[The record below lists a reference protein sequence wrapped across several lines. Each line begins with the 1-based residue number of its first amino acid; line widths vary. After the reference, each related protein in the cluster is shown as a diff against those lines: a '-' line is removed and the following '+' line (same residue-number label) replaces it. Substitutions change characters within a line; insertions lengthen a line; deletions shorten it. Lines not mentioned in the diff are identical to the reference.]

1 MPVRHATAV
10 IAGDLVSP
18 TLWNADHTITGPS
31 TMVAVG
37 LVGNPNGST
46 SSLTGGV
53 GWEDIIQFAIPC
65 SSMMTMDTSHL
76 TVTAE
81 FTQNAALEFRVIDS
95 NFSAQLITITK
106 SASANAMFTEI
117 NSQGHS
123 WFGSSTVFVLQAKSD
138 ISGTLTM
145 YHSAIYLRETA

>member
-65 SSMMTMDTSHL
+65 SSMTTMDTSHL
-76 TVTAE
+76 TVTAK
-81 FTQNAALEFRVIDS
+81 FTQTATLEFRVIDDS
-95 NFSAQLITITK
+95 LSATLVLLTWG
-106 SASANAMFTEI
+106 SSPNVEFTEI
-117 NSQGHS
+117 LSQGHS
-123 WFGSSTVFVLQAKSD
+123 WPGSSTKYILQAKSD
-138 ISGTLTM
+138 ITGTLTI